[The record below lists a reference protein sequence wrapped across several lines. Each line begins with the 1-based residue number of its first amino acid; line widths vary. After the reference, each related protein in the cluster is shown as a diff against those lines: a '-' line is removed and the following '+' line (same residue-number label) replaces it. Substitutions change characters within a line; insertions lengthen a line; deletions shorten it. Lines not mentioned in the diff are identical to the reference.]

1 MSGENN
7 FKDTVNSLF
16 KGLDAFISAKTVVG
30 EAIHVGA
37 VSYTHLTL
45 PTTERV

>member
-1 MSGENN
+1 MIRKIIHIDEEKCNGC
-7 FKDTVNSLF
+7 
-16 KGLDAFISAKTVVG
+16 GLCATACH
-30 EAIHVGA
+30 EA

>member
-1 MSGENN
+1 MAGENGRHYELSGLA
-7 FKDTVNSLF
+7 VPESL
-16 KGLDAFISAKTVVG
+16 D
-30 EAIHVGA
+30 A